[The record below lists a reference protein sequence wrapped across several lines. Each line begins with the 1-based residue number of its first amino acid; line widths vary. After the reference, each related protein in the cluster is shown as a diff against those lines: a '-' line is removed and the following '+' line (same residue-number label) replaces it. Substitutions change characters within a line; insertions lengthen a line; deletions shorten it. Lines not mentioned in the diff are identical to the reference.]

1 LAAQARG
8 STLLE
13 QHRSSKALDAE
24 RARAS

>member
-13 QHRSSKALDAE
+13 QHRSSKALDVK